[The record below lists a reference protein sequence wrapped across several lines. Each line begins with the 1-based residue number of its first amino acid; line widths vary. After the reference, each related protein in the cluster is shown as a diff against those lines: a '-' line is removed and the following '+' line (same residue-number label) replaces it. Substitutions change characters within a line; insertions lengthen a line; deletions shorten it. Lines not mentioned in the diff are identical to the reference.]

1 MTERLCG
8 TEHLLLLGQ
17 ALLRGVV
24 DDVPQYAEG
33 TSQEAG
39 RGSLYV
45 YVSVSPPS
53 YEHAHVSTAE
63 NIPHAS
69 SSTSQQTVPRS
80 GGSPMS
86 GCGVLSQPAACV
98 PHICPGGS
106 LCMRTPAA
114 PANSNHEASARF
126 FESSEFE
133 QSVSARAGMPTLRQY
148 S

>member
-1 MTERLCG
+1 M
-8 TEHLLLLGQ
+8 
-17 ALLRGVV
+17 VV
-24 DDVPQYAEG
+24 DNVPQYAEG

-45 YVSVSPPS
+45 YVSVAPPS

-106 LCMRTPAA
+106 LCMRTPAS
-114 PANSNHEASARF
+114 PANSNHEA
-126 FESSEFE
+126 
-133 QSVSARAGMPTLRQY
+133 
-148 S
+148 